1 MASIWAAMTIGVKE
15 YDMPVK
21 LKNLEKLIA
30 ILKDGKWHS
39 SDELAANVSF
49 RFGHTI
55 FEARRKGYLIEKKQV
70 AHNQFQYRLLTE

>member
-1 MASIWAAMTIGVKE
+1 MK
-15 YDMPVK
+15 DK
-21 LKNLEKLIA
+21 LTNLEKLIA

-55 FEARRKGYLIEKKQV
+55 FEARKKGYLIEKKQV
-70 AHNQFQYRLLTE
+70 AKNQFEYRLLQQ